1 MKRVRWWHGVLFFGA
16 VRAVAWGLRAPLGPN
31 DPAFY
36 ERQRLPK
43 WAPPAIAFPIA
54 WSINSLCATAGLL
67 HVLNLSRAVPGRCA
81 YLRSQGAAWLLF
93 AIFDAAYFGLRS
105 PINAAAVTA
114 LYTAATAYSL
124 YTAAVTMRDSKAA
137 WALASTA
144 AWLLLANPLAA
155 AQVALNPDE
164 FWNGKPR
171 S

>member
-1 MKRVRWWHGVLFFGA
+1 
-16 VRAVAWGLRAPLGPN
+16 
-31 DPAFY
+31 
-36 ERQRLPK
+36 
-43 WAPPAIAFPIA
+43 
-54 WSINSLCATAGLL
+54 
-67 HVLNLSRAVPGRCA
+67 
-81 YLRSQGAAWLLF
+81 
-93 AIFDAAYFGLRS
+93 LRS

-144 AWLLLANPLAA
+144 AWLLLANPVAV